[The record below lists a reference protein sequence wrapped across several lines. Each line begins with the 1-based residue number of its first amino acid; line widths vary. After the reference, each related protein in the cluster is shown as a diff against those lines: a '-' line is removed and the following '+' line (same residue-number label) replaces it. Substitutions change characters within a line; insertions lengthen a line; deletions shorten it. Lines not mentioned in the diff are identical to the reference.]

1 VEVEQWKGFALMPK
15 AWVREVRLKGKL
27 PRFEIIFKAKCVR
40 TFLYREKADA
50 FVLMMNLLLKE

>member
-1 VEVEQWKGFALMPK
+1 MPK